1 MVLMAPPLTKD
12 ARYHLKRRTR
22 LFDRLGWTCAR
33 CGQGSLKPASLHVD
47 HVHGDRQGVNTKVEL
62 ARLLTLPI
70 DELRR
75 QVQTLCPPCHVVKSL
90 EAGDYGPLFTKASP
104 A

>member
-1 MVLMAPPLTKD
+1 MVLVAPASTAD
-12 ARYHLKRRTR
+12 ARYHARRRTR

-47 HVHGDRQGVNTKVEL
+47 HVHGDRNGVNTKQEL
-62 ARLLTLPI
+62 TRLLRLSEA
-70 DELRR
+70 ELHE
-75 QVQTLCPPCHVVKSL
+75 QVQTLCPPCHIAKSL
-90 EAGDYGPLFTKASP
+90 EEGDFGPLFTKVSA